1 MTILQMR
8 CFLRVCEC
16 RKYSEAAE
24 RLGIPQSAL
33 FKQLKA
39 VEDEFSVRLFQKARA
54 GLDLTEAGALMY
66 PHVTY
71 MYGEYR
77 KMLGR
82 LQKFSVAE
90 NAQLVLGSMYFLK
103 QYNIIQMV
111 QEFRGIHPGI
121 NVGIWEHCSY
131 ELDELL
137 RQGKLDGCFAYKELI
152 GQDMGADGGGVIKKI
167 IPIRED
173 HLYVMV
179 NKKHP
184 LADKESVCLWEL
196 RDEKFVL
203 MQGDK
208 RIHKKLQ
215 DFCLEEG
222 FVPRE
227 YQMDVRNETIKE
239 LITYNNWASL
249 FMGRMADDLLD
260 DNLTKIRIE
269 GEKKMTMCFAI
280 ANESEASRIFAD
292 FVANP

>member
-8 CFLRVCEC
+8 CFLTVCEC

-24 RLGIPQSAL
+24 KLSIPQSAL

-54 GLDLTEAGALMY
+54 GLDLTEAGSLMY

-71 MYGEYR
+71 MYGEYK

-82 LQKFSVAE
+82 LQEFSLTE
-90 NAQLVLGSMYFLK
+90 SAQLILGSMYFLK
-103 QYNIIQMV
+103 QYNIIQMIR
-111 QEFRGIHPGI
+111 EFRGIHPGI
-121 NVGIWEHCSY
+121 NVGIWEYRSY
-131 ELDELL
+131 ELEELL
-137 RQGKLDGCFAYKELI
+137 RQGELDACFMYEELI
-152 GQDMGADGGGVIKKI
+152 GHGGGGVIKRV
-167 IPIRED
+167 IPIQD
-173 HLYVMV
+173 DYLYAMV

-184 LADKESVCLWEL
+184 LADRESVRLWEL
-196 RDEKFVL
+196 RDEQFVL
-203 MQGDK
+203 MRGDR

-227 YQMDVRNETIKE
+227 YPMDVRNETIKE
-239 LITYNNWASL
+239 LITFNNWVSL

-260 DNLTKIRIE
+260 SNLAKIRIE
-269 GEKKMTMCFAI
+269 GAKKMTLCFAM
-280 ANESEASRIFAD
+280 ANDSEASRIFAD